1 VPELQRDLHLA
12 GAMTFGLTML
22 IFALAAFWVSRRR
35 ALSTTGLLATAAA
48 LAMVSGVFAIR
59 WIDQKQ
65 FPLQSRYETFLM
77 VLFGLGVGMLLF
89 SARAGLPG
97 KVDSRGGF
105 CNLVCSAGGFIGL
118 VFGFLALRED
128 FEPLYRPPALRSI
141 WMTIHVPC
149 LIISYGFLY
158 VGVAAALVT
167 VAPFLRSALRL
178 GGTADQWDDVLHMAM
193 SIGFPFLTA
202 GLLMGAVWG
211 QEAWATYWGWDIKET
226 WAFIT
231 WMVFLVY
238 FHMRMVPG
246 LRGLTSGWV
255 VVVGGASIGL
265 TWLCM
270 HLLPESLS
278 SLHVYN

>member
-1 VPELQRDLHLA
+1 LTLDRLQFDLHLS
-12 GAMTFGLTML
+12 GAIAYGLTAVV
-22 IFALAAFWVSRRR
+22 FV
-35 ALSTTGLLATAAA
+35 AAA
-48 LAMVSGVFAIR
+48 LRAGSRKSLSAVGLGGTALSLLLVGGVFAVR
-59 WIDQKQ
+59 WIDQGQ
-65 FPLQSRYETFLM
+65 FPLQSKYETFLM
-77 VLFGLGVGMLLF
+77 VLMGVGIGMLLF
-89 SARAGLPG
+89 SATAGLPAL
-97 KVDSRGGF
+97 VDARGGF
-105 CNLVCSAGGFIGL
+105 SNAVCAAGAGL
-118 VFGFLALRED
+118 GLLFGLLALGED

-158 VGVAAALVT
+158 VGVAAALAT
-167 VAPFLRSALRL
+167 VIPALRG
-178 GGTADQWDDVLHMAM
+178 GGTAAQWDEVLHHAM

-202 GLLMGAVWG
+202 GVLMGAVWG
-211 QEAWATYWGWDIKET
+211 QEAWATFWGWDIKET

-231 WMVFLVY
+231 WIVFVVY

-246 LRGLTSGWV
+246 LRGLASGWV

>member
-1 VPELQRDLHLA
+1 MPELQFDLHLA
-12 GAMTFGLTML
+12 ASVVFGLTML
-22 IFALAAFWVSRRR
+22 VFVGATALAKKRRG
-35 ALSTTGLLATAAA
+35 LSAAGLAGTLLA
-48 LAMVSGVFAIR
+48 LGLVCGVFGIR
-59 WIDQKQ
+59 WADQDE

-77 VLFGLGVGMLLF
+77 VLIGVGIGTLLF
-89 SARAGLPG
+89 ASTAGLPALS
-97 KVDSRGGF
+97 DARGGF
-105 CNLVCSAGGFIGL
+105 SNAVCAAGAGL
-118 VFGFLALRED
+118 GLLFGLLALRED
-128 FEPLYRPPALRSI
+128 FEPLYRPPALKSI

-149 LIISYGFLY
+149 LVISYGFLY
-158 VGVAAALVT
+158 VGVAAALAT
-167 VAPFLRSALRL
+167 VVPFLRV
-178 GGTADQWDDVLHMAM
+178 GGTAAQWDDVLHHAM

-202 GLLMGAVWG
+202 GVLMGAVWG

-238 FHMRMVPG
+238 FHMRFVPG
-246 LRGLTSGWV
+246 LRGVASGWV
-255 VVVGGASIGL
+255 VVVGGISIGL

>member
-1 VPELQRDLHLA
+1 MPEIQRDLHLA
-12 GAMTFGLTML
+12 GALTFGLTVL
-22 IFALAAFWVSRRR
+22 IFLAAAFWGERRR
-35 ALSTTGLLATAAA
+35 ALSTVGLLGIVAA
-48 LAMVSGVFAIR
+48 LAMVAGVFGIR
-59 WIDQKQ
+59 WVDQGQ

-77 VLFGLGVGMLLF
+77 VLLGLGIGSLLF
-89 SARAGLPG
+89 AARAGLPAAM
-97 KVDSRGGF
+97 DSRGGF
-105 CNLVCSAGGFIGL
+105 CNAVCAAGGGL
-118 VFGFLALRED
+118 GLLFGLLALRED

-178 GGTADQWDDVLHMAM
+178 GGTAAQWDEVLHMAM

-202 GLLMGAVWG
+202 GLFMGAVWG

-231 WMVFLVY
+231 WMSFLVY
-238 FHMRMVPG
+238 FHMRFVPG
-246 LRGLTSGWV
+246 LRGLASGWV
-255 VVVGGASIGL
+255 VVVGGFSIGL

-278 SLHVYN
+278 SLHTYN

>member
-1 VPELQRDLHLA
+1 MPELQRTLHLS
-12 GAMTFGLTML
+12 GALAFGLTML
-22 IFALAAFWVSRRR
+22 VFVAAMLLGKHRR
-35 ALSTTGLLATAAA
+35 ALSAAGLLGTLASLA
-48 LAMVSGVFAIR
+48 LVCGVFGIR
-59 WIDQKQ
+59 WADQDQ

-77 VLFGLGVGMLLF
+77 VLIGVGIGMLLF
-89 SARAGLPG
+89 ATTAGLPALS
-97 KVDSRGGF
+97 DARGGF
-105 CNLVCSAGGFIGL
+105 SNAVCAAGAGL
-118 VFGFLALRED
+118 GLLFGLLALRED
-128 FEPLYRPPALRSI
+128 FEPLYRPPALKSI

-149 LIISYGFLY
+149 LIISYGFLF
-158 VGVAAALVT
+158 VGVAAALAT
-167 VAPFLRSALRL
+167 VVPFLRA
-178 GGTADQWDDVLHMAM
+178 GGTAAQWDGVLHHAM

-231 WMVFLVY
+231 LVVFLVY

-246 LRGLTSGWV
+246 LRGLASGWV

>member
-1 VPELQRDLHLA
+1 MPELQYDLHLA
-12 GAMTFGLTML
+12 GSLTLGLTMV
-22 IFALAAFWVSRRR
+22 IFLAAAFWKGKRRL
-35 ALSTTGLLATAAA
+35 LSATGLLAT
-48 LAMVSGVFAIR
+48 LASMVMVGAVFGIR
-59 WIDQKQ
+59 WVDQDQ

-77 VLFGLGVGMLLF
+77 VLLGLGIGMLLF
-89 SARAGLPG
+89 AAMAGLPG
-97 KVDSRGGF
+97 KIDTRGAF
-105 CNLVCSAGGFIGL
+105 CNAVCAMGGFIGI
-118 VFGFLALRED
+118 GMGMAALGED
-128 FEPLYRPPALRSI
+128 FEPLYRPPALKSI

-158 VGVAAALVT
+158 VGVAAALAT
-167 VAPFLRSALRL
+167 VVPVLRF
-178 GGTADQWDDVLHMAM
+178 GGTAVQWDDVLHLAM

-231 WMVFLVY
+231 WLVFLVY

-246 LRGLTSGWV
+246 LRGAPSGWA
-255 VVVGGASIGL
+255 VVVGGISIGL

>member
-1 VPELQRDLHLA
+1 MPELQYDLHLA
-12 GAMTFGLTML
+12 GSMTFGVTML
-22 IFALAAFWVSRRR
+22 IFLVAAFWQGNRRT
-35 ALSTTGLLATAAA
+35 LSLTGLLGTLAA
-48 LAMVSGVFAIR
+48 LAMVGGVFAIR
-59 WIDQKQ
+59 WIDQNQ

-77 VLFGLGVGMLLF
+77 VLLGVGLGMLLF

-97 KVDSRGGF
+97 RVDSRGGF
-105 CNLVCSAGGFIGL
+105 CNAVLAAGAGIGL
-118 VFGFLALRED
+118 LFGLLALRED
-128 FEPLYRPPALRSI
+128 FEPLYRPPALKSI

-158 VGVAAALVT
+158 VGVAAALAT
-167 VAPFLRSALRL
+167 VVPFLRV
-178 GGTADQWDDVLHMAM
+178 GGTAMQWDDILHMAM

-231 WMVFLVY
+231 WLVFLVY
-238 FHMRMVPG
+238 FPMRMVPG
-246 LRGLTSGWV
+246 LRGLASGWV
-255 VVVGGASIGL
+255 VVVGGFSIGL

>member
-1 VPELQRDLHLA
+1 MNTLQFDLHL
-12 GAMTFGLTML
+12 GGTVVYG
-22 IFALAAFWVSRRR
+22 
-35 ALSTTGLLATAAA
+35 
-48 LAMVSGVFAIR
+48 LAMVVFLMATFLAAKRQLLSRLGLAGTILAIGLVAGVFGIR
-59 WIDQKQ
+59 WADQNA

-77 VLFGLGVGMLLF
+77 VLMGVGIGVLLF
-89 SARAGLPG
+89 AATAGLPAL
-97 KVDSRGGF
+97 VDARGGF
-105 CNLVCSAGGFIGL
+105 SNAVCAAGGFIGL
-118 VFGFLALRED
+118 LFGLLALRED
-128 FEPLYRPPALRSI
+128 FEPLYRPPALKSI

-158 VGVAAALVT
+158 VGVAAALAT
-167 VAPFLRSALRL
+167 VVPFLRC
-178 GGTADQWDDVLHMAM
+178 GGTAAQWDDVLHHAMA
-193 SIGFPFLTA
+193 IGFPFLTA

-231 WMVFLVY
+231 WIVFLTY
-238 FHMRMVPG
+238 FHMRFVPG
-246 LRGLTSGWV
+246 LRGLASGWV
-255 VVVGGASIGL
+255 VVVGGFSIGL

>member
-1 VPELQRDLHLA
+1 MPELQHDLHLA
-12 GAMTFGLTML
+12 GALSFGATAL
-22 IFALAAFWVSRRR
+22 IFLAAAFRPAARRT
-35 ALSTTGLLATAAA
+35 LSTTGLLAAFAT
-48 LAMVSGVFAIR
+48 LVMVGGVFGIR
-59 WIDQKQ
+59 WADQGQ

-77 VLFGLGVGMLLF
+77 VLLGLGIGMLLF
-89 SARAGLPG
+89 AARAGLPA
-97 KVDSRGGF
+97 KVDSRGAF
-105 CNLVCSAGGFIGL
+105 CNLVCASGGALGL
-118 VFGFLALRED
+118 LFGLLALRED
-128 FEPLYRPPALRSI
+128 FEPLYRPPALKSI

-158 VGVAAALVT
+158 VGVAAALAT
-167 VAPFLRSALRL
+167 VVPFLRA
-178 GGTADQWDDVLHMAM
+178 GGTAAQWDDVLHHAM

-211 QEAWATYWGWDIKET
+211 QEAWATFWGWDIKET

-231 WMVFLVY
+231 WISFLVY
-238 FHMRMVPG
+238 FHMRFVPG
-246 LRGLTSGWV
+246 LRGLASGWV

-278 SLHVYN
+278 SLHTYN

>member
-1 VPELQRDLHLA
+1 MPETQRGLHLA
-12 GAMTFGLTML
+12 AALTYGLTML
-22 IFALAAFWVSRRR
+22 VFIAAAARLKTRKF
-35 ALSTTGLLATAAA
+35 LSGAGLFGTFAA
-48 LAMVSGVFAIR
+48 LALVAGVFAIR
-59 WIDQKQ
+59 WVDQDV

-77 VLFGLGVGMLLF
+77 VLMGVGIGMLLF
-89 SARAGLPG
+89 AVTTGLP
-97 KVDSRGGF
+97 VLTDARGGF
-105 CNLVCSAGGFIGL
+105 SNAVCAFGAGLGL
-118 VFGFLALRED
+118 LFGLLALRED
-128 FEPLYRPPALRSI
+128 FEPLTRPPALKSI

-158 VGVAAALVT
+158 VGVAAALAT
-167 VAPFLRSALRL
+167 VVPVLRG
-178 GGTADQWDDVLHMAM
+178 GGTAAQWDEVLHHAM

-202 GLLMGAVWG
+202 GLFMGSIWG

-231 WMVFLVY
+231 WVVFLVY
-238 FHMRMVPG
+238 FHVRMVPG
-246 LRGLTSGWV
+246 LRGLVSGWV
-255 VVVGGASIGL
+255 VVVGGVSIGL

>member
-1 VPELQRDLHLA
+1 MHSTQYAFHLA
-12 GAMTFGLTML
+12 GALVFGATML
-22 IFALAAFWVSRRR
+22 VFLAAVLAPRARKGLSLGGLGGTLSALALV
-35 ALSTTGLLATAAA
+35 
-48 LAMVSGVFAIR
+48 GVVFGIR
-59 WIDQKQ
+59 WVEQDQ

-77 VLFGLGVGMLLF
+77 VLIGVGVGVLLF
-89 SARAGLPG
+89 AATAGLPSL
-97 KVDSRGGF
+97 VDARGGF
-105 CNLVCSAGGFIGL
+105 SNAVCAAGAGL
-118 VFGFLALRED
+118 GLLFGLLALREE
-128 FEPLYRPPALRSI
+128 FEPLYRPPALKSI

-158 VGVAAALVT
+158 VGVAAALAT
-167 VAPFLRSALRL
+167 VIPLLRV
-178 GGTADQWDDVLHMAM
+178 GGTAAQWDDVLHHAMA
-193 SIGFPFLTA
+193 IGFPFLTA

-231 WMVFLVY
+231 WVVFLVY

-246 LRGLTSGWV
+246 LRGLASGWV
-255 VVVGGASIGL
+255 VVVGGVSIGL

>member
-1 VPELQRDLHLA
+1 MDSLQRELHLA
-12 GAMTFGLTML
+12 AAMAFGVTML
-22 IFALAAFWVSRRR
+22 VFIAATLRAQSRK
-35 ALSTTGLLATAAA
+35 ALSGIGLLGTF
-48 LAMVSGVFAIR
+48 VSLGLVAGVFGIR
-59 WIDQKQ
+59 WADQAV

-77 VLFGLGVGMLLF
+77 VLMGVGFGMLLF
-89 SARAGLPG
+89 AATAGLPALT
-97 KVDSRGGF
+97 DARGGF
-105 CNLVCSAGGFIGL
+105 SNAVCAAGAGL
-118 VFGFLALRED
+118 GLLFGLLALRED
-128 FEPLYRPPALRSI
+128 FEPLYRPPALKSI

-158 VGVAAALVT
+158 VGVAAALAT
-167 VAPFLRSALRL
+167 VVPFLRG
-178 GGTADQWDDVLHMAM
+178 GGTAAQWDEVLHHAM

-202 GLLMGAVWG
+202 GLLMGCIWG

-231 WMVFLVY
+231 WVVFLVY
-238 FHMRMVPG
+238 FHMRFVPG
-246 LRGLTSGWV
+246 LRGLASGWV
-255 VVVGGASIGL
+255 VVVGGVSIGL

>member
-1 VPELQRDLHLA
+1 MDHLQFDIHLA
-12 GAMTFGLTML
+12 GALTFGATML
-22 IFALAAFWVSRRR
+22 VFLGAAFLAKKRQVLSRVGLGGTLVALALVCA
-35 ALSTTGLLATAAA
+35 
-48 LAMVSGVFAIR
+48 VFGIR
-59 WIDQKQ
+59 WIDQDT

-77 VLFGLGVGMLLF
+77 VLMGVGVGILLF
-89 SARAGLPG
+89 AATAGLPSL
-97 KVDSRGGF
+97 VDTRGGF
-105 CNLVCSAGGFIGL
+105 SNAVCAAGGFIGL
-118 VFGFLALRED
+118 LFGLLALRED
-128 FEPLYRPPALRSI
+128 FEPLYRPPALKSI

-158 VGVAAALVT
+158 VGVAAALAT
-167 VAPFLRSALRL
+167 VVPFLRG
-178 GGTADQWDDVLHMAM
+178 GGTAAQWDDVLHHAMA
-193 SIGFPFLTA
+193 IGFPFLTA

-231 WMVFLVY
+231 WLVFLIY

-246 LRGLTSGWV
+246 LRGLASGWV
-255 VVVGGASIGL
+255 VVVGGLSIGL